1 MEITISEQKVF
12 IIPEVITPEQARERA
27 WDKKAGVF
35 SSGLSSLLSRPKGE
49 DIKIVYSEKR
59 YEPFWLIECQSSYT
73 YDRLRK
79 FPVQVTGPE
88 VQSVTV
94 SNLSFTPSDDK
105 KLGRVFFIP
114 GVEHCQEEHSRLSY
128 FDGLSGERRDFTYAL
143 KFRAEEIKELES
155 YPFQGMAVPPEIRA
169 SFVVRQMLQE
179 LMRPLQ
185 ADKVYEEKI
194 TITRIELF
202 YRPIY
207 AFEYH
212 WVPRDRQG
220 VAEFDGL
227 TGEMKTGGRTFKQA
241 VSEVLKKD
249 MLFDLGADVLG
260 LIVPGGSIA
269 VKLAKTALEI
279 SQTEKK
285 KSSRS

>member
-1 MEITISEQKVF
+1 
-12 IIPEVITPEQARERA
+12 
-27 WDKKAGVF
+27 
-35 SSGLSSLLSRPKGE
+35 
-49 DIKIVYSEKR
+49 
-59 YEPFWLIECQSSYT
+59 
-73 YDRLRK
+73 
-79 FPVQVTGPE
+79 VTGPE

-285 KSSRS
+285 KNSRS

>member
-185 ADKVYEEKI
+185 AD
-194 TITRIELF
+194 
-202 YRPIY
+202 
-207 AFEYH
+207 
-212 WVPRDRQG
+212 
-220 VAEFDGL
+220 FDGL

-285 KSSRS
+285 KNSRS